1 VVNRGLF
8 YLGAHE
14 PQWLHRTDVPLFI
27 SHKRLIRYMK
37 DLPIAKTRWALD
49 SGAFSE
55 LAKYGEWLTTEAEY
69 VHAVLTYQDE
79 MGELDWAAPLDWMC
93 EPFMLEKTGLTV
105 REHQHRT
112 TSNLLRLRDS
122 GWGLPFIPVLQ
133 GWRVKDY
140 LSHWEQYERAGVHLE
155 DEPIVG
161 VGSVCRRQATG
172 EATAI
177 FASLRPLRLHGFG
190 VKLSGLTRFGHFL
203 TSCDSLAWSYEAWKQ
218 DARLPGHQTHKHCG
232 NCLDYAL
239 HWREGVIRR
248 MEESDGHRTSRSP

>member
-79 MGELDWAAPLDWMC
+79 MGELDC
-93 EPFMLEKTGLTV
+93 
-105 REHQHRT
+105 
-112 TSNLLRLRDS
+112 
-122 GWGLPFIPVLQ
+122 
-133 GWRVKDY
+133 
-140 LSHWEQYERAGVHLE
+140 VHLE

>member
-1 VVNRGLF
+1 
-8 YLGAHE
+8 
-14 PQWLHRTDVPLFI
+14 
-27 SHKRLIRYMK
+27 
-37 DLPIAKTRWALD
+37 
-49 SGAFSE
+49 
-55 LAKYGEWLTTEAEY
+55 
-69 VHAVLTYQDE
+69 
-79 MGELDWAAPLDWMC
+79 MC